1 MSSAGRRY
9 LAETGRLL
17 AAAADE
23 GSDAVAAA
31 AGLVARAVAAGG
43 LVHAFGTGHSHLLAE
58 KRSTAPVGWRR

>member
-23 GSDAVAAA
+23 GWDAVAAA

-58 KRSTAPVGWRR
+58 ELFYRAVGWRR